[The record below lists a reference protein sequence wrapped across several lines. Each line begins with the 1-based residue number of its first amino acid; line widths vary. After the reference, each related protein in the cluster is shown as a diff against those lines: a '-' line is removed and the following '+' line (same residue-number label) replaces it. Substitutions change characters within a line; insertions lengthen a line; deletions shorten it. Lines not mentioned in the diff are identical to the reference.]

1 MCRQESEAAVWVM
14 ETAVGKAQQTE
25 ATTTTAAGQ
34 LPEWAVQARAATAV
48 RLLVLVWNHL
58 EGNRLAVT
66 TPRW

>member
-1 MCRQESEAAVWVM
+1 M